1 MAIVPPLVQAHD
13 DGSAMKHLA
22 TISYFITIAGV
33 LLVAASI
40 IADLSP
46 LWMLT
51 GTLLVIAGVVKI
63 AVVQIWRRIAGL

>member
-1 MAIVPPLVQAHD
+1 
-13 DGSAMKHLA
+13 MKHLA

>member
-1 MAIVPPLVQAHD
+1 MPPLVQAHD

-63 AVVQIWRRIAGL
+63 AVVQICRRIAGL

>member
-1 MAIVPPLVQAHD
+1 MPPLVQAHD

>member
-1 MAIVPPLVQAHD
+1 MPPLVQAHD

-51 GTLLVIAGVVKI
+51 GILLVIAGVVKI